1 MTDDEIY
8 LLAEITYGAQSQ
20 IDKAIQECAELIL
33 ALSKWGENRAEKA
46 EVVDEIADVKIMMRQ
61 LELIFGVED
70 DVSKRVE
77 YKVRRL
83 RRRLENEG

>member
-8 LLAEITYGAQSQ
+8 RLAEITYGAQSQ
-20 IDKAIQECAELIL
+20 INKAMQECAELIL

-46 EVVDEIADVKIMMRQ
+46 DVVDEIADVKIMMRQ
-61 LELIFGVED
+61 MMLIFGVED
-70 DVSKRVE
+70 EVEKRME

-83 RRRLENEG
+83 RRRLEA